1 MTSSKMQPSPS
12 DDEAP
17 KNDGKAMQLALS
29 LFNDLAPLG
38 AAADNLPT
46 QVGFHKNNLFINI
59 VDMSLA
65 ARRAIDV
72 LYFITAQDP
81 EYKNGYKVD
90 LDVFKW
96 LMGYTSNN
104 RKHLQSVLREGQK
117 AAVQIES
124 SGPDAKGDDPWAS
137 IPMLGPVAIANG
149 KVFFEIH
156 HRLQAEIKSP
166 AASHF
171 LSLRYVFKSIHA
183 KILFDRLQLHIPK
196 GMTSW
201 ISLEELRSWW
211 GFKADEY
218 AEFKKMRQRVI
229 EKAVSQINEVT
240 GLHVAYDTK
249 NVSGSKRVGSIRF
262 HVEKTAEFDAPQAS
276 MIALKAQY
284 EVLRNEFGLSGAQLD
299 EIVSHRD
306 EWDDDRLE
314 KAIEYTRHQL
324 TQGKVKRTVAGYLM
338 KAIREAYALG
348 TAQKQLE
355 AIAAAAPTVP
365 PTGTPASALEQSI
378 AEQERMMKEEATQ
391 LSAASQAGYEAFLL
405 MEPTQRTE
413 MLEQFA
419 RSLPAKT
426 LSLRLRVEPTALAEM
441 LGESEEVQ
449 AQLGAFV
456 AIRASTASRRR
467 RLAIP

>member
-1 MTSSKMQPSPS
+1 MTAKPTSHPPLS
-12 DDEAP
+12 EP

-29 LFNDLAPLG
+29 LFNDLGPHG
-38 AAADNLPT
+38 AGADHLPF

-59 VDMSLA
+59 VDMSLS

-81 EYKNGYKVD
+81 EYKNGYRID
-90 LDVFKW
+90 LNIFKW

-104 RKHLQSVLREGQK
+104 RKHLQSILREAQK

-124 SGPDAKGDDPWAS
+124 SSPDSPNDEPWAS

-149 KVFFEIH
+149 KIFFEIH

-183 KILFDRLQLHIPK
+183 KVLFDRLQLFIAQ
-196 GMTSW
+196 GTTGW
-201 ISLEELRSWW
+201 IGLEELRGWW
-211 GFKADEY
+211 GFKAEEY

-229 EKAVSQINEVT
+229 EKAVTQINDVT
-240 GLHVAYDTK
+240 GLHVTYDTK
-249 NVSGSKRVGSIRF
+249 NVPGSKRVGSIRF
-262 HVEKTAEFDAPQAS
+262 QIEKTAQFDAPQAS

-284 EVLRNEFGLSGAQLD
+284 EVLRNEFGLNGAQLD
-299 EIVSHRD
+299 EIISHRD
-306 EWDDDRLE
+306 EWDDDRLQ
-314 KAIEYTRHQL
+314 KAMEYTRYQIA
-324 TQGKVKRTVAGYLM
+324 QGKVKRSVAGYLM

-348 TAQKQLE
+348 SAQIQLDAVATASEKARLPNPLE
-355 AIAAAAPTVP
+355 EAVAARTQAI
-365 PTGTPASALEQSI
+365 
-378 AEQERMMKEEATQ
+378 EQEVHQMENLGQ
-391 LSAASQAGYEAFLL
+391 SGYDSYLS
-405 MEPTQRTE
+405 MEPAQRAE
-413 MLEQFA
+413 VLNEFV

-426 LSLRLRVEPTALAEM
+426 LAVQLHIDPADLPTLIADNV
-441 LGESEEVQ
+441 EVQ
-449 AQLGAFV
+449 KQLGAFV
-456 AIRASTASRRR
+456 AMRAARASRRR